1 MADFTPEVECLSGTK
16 YNIAKIPTATST
28 IRCQLTSG
36 NVGSV
41 TTSLDVV
48 ENVEVAV
55 GMFMISYSVFEK
67 HSTSGL
73 ESAIWKYVVG

>member
-1 MADFTPEVECLSGTK
+1 MADFTPEVECFSGTK
-16 YNIAKIPTATST
+16 YNIAKIPTATAT

-55 GMFMISYSVFEK
+55 GILTISYSVSEK

-73 ESAIWKYVVG
+73 ESAIWKYVVR